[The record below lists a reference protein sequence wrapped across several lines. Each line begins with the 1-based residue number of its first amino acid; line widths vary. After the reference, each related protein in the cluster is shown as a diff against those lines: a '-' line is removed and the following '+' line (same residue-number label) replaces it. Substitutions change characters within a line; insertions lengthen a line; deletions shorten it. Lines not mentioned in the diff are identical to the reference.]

1 MPASD
6 GAGGKILMLPAD
18 NWPTKINSQIIHP
31 SFCFQK
37 IIFTRRIHVSG
48 IKLELMALTDRSDAE
63 LLIQFRQPQTKEQ
76 AFTAIIKKYQEKLYW
91 HIRRMVV
98 DHDDANDV
106 LQNVFIRV
114 WNGLENFRE
123 DSQLYTWLYRI
134 ATNESLTFLEQQK
147 KRKAVSLSD
156 VETGLS
162 NKIKADKHFDPNK
175 LEWKLQLAI
184 QQLPEKQRLVFSLRY
199 YDEMPYEEMSRVLE
213 TSEGALK
220 ASYHHAVKKI
230 EDYIKNH

>member
-1 MPASD
+1 MTQPSLSD
-6 GAGGKILMLPAD
+6 
-18 NWPTKINSQIIHP
+18 S
-31 SFCFQK
+31 
-37 IIFTRRIHVSG
+37 
-48 IKLELMALTDRSDAE
+48 E
-63 LLIQFRQPQTKEQ
+63 LLVQFRNPVTKEK
-76 AFTAIIKKYQEKLYW
+76 AYTILIKKYQEKLYW
-91 HIRRMVV
+91 HVRRMVIE
-98 DHDDANDV
+98 HEDANDV

-134 ATNESLTFLEQQK
+134 ATNECLTYIEQQK
-147 KRKAVSLSD
+147 KRSSVSLSD
-156 VETGLS
+156 VESGLS
-162 NKIKADKHFDPNK
+162 NKIKADRHFDANR

-184 QQLPEKQRLVFSLRY
+184 QQLPEKQRIVFNLRY

>member
-1 MPASD
+1 
-6 GAGGKILMLPAD
+6 
-18 NWPTKINSQIIHP
+18 
-31 SFCFQK
+31 
-37 IIFTRRIHVSG
+37 
-48 IKLELMALTDRSDAE
+48 MAVTTQDSE
-63 LLIQFRQPQTKEQ
+63 LLMQFRDPATKEKAYTSLIQ
-76 AFTAIIKKYQEKLYW
+76 KYQERLYW

-98 DHDDANDV
+98 EHEDANDV

-134 ATNESLTFLEQQK
+134 ATNECLTFLEQQK
-147 KRKAVSLSD
+147 KRSTVSLSD
-156 VETGLS
+156 VESGLE
-162 NKIKADKHFDPNK
+162 NKVKADKDFDANK

-184 QQLPEKQRLVFSLRY
+184 HQLPEKQRVVFSLRY
-199 YDEMPYEEMSRVLE
+199 YDEMPYEEMSRVLD

-230 EDYIKNH
+230 EEYILNR

>member
-1 MPASD
+1 MAT
-6 GAGGKILMLPAD
+6 LAD
-18 NWPTKINSQIIHP
+18 
-31 SFCFQK
+31 
-37 IIFTRRIHVSG
+37 
-48 IKLELMALTDRSDAE
+48 DRE
-63 LLIQFRQPQTKEQ
+63 LLLKFRVEATKEA
-76 AFTAIIKKYQEKLYW
+76 AFTQIVRKYQEKLYW
-91 HIRRMVV
+91 HIRRIVL

-106 LQNVFIRV
+106 LQNVCIKV
-114 WNGLENFRE
+114 WKSLDNFRE

-147 KRKAVSLSD
+147 KKASVSLSD

-162 NKIKADKHFDPNK
+162 NKLKADRFFDPGK

-184 QQLPEKQRLVFSLRY
+184 QALPEKQRLVFNLRY

-230 EDYIKNH
+230 EEFMLNH

>member
-1 MPASD
+1 MS
-6 GAGGKILMLPAD
+6 LT
-18 NWPTKINSQIIHP
+18 N
-31 SFCFQK
+31 
-37 IIFTRRIHVSG
+37 
-48 IKLELMALTDRSDAE
+48 LTDSE
-63 LLIQFRQPQTKEQ
+63 LLTQFRNPITKEKS
-76 AFTAIIKKYQEKLYW
+76 FTVLIKKYQEKLYW
-91 HIRRMVV
+91 HVRRMVIE
-98 DHDDANDV
+98 HEDANDV

-134 ATNESLTFLEQQK
+134 ATNECLTYIEQQK
-147 KRKAVSLSD
+147 KKSSVSLSD
-156 VETGLS
+156 VESGLS
-162 NKIKADKHFDPNK
+162 NKIKADSHFDPNR

-184 QQLPEKQRLVFSLRY
+184 QQLPEKQRIVFNLRY